1 MSRTSSAV
9 LLIIMLFPVIG
20 LGLVLDLAGVRVPIG
35 LWIVASVV
43 IQTTMMFAW
52 WTVTSKSPRS

>member
-1 MSRTSSAV
+1 
-9 LLIIMLFPVIG
+9 MLFPVIG

-35 LWIVASVV
+35 LWIVTSVV
-43 IQTTMMFAW
+43 VQTTMMFAW